1 MEVKMSK
8 DYVFH
13 NKKLADA
20 LMEIASIPEDELSE
34 KEYQV
39 YANELRRVDSLLEDL
54 GKALTKALD
63 ENEMLKGRILALAER
78 IS

>member
-1 MEVKMSK
+1 MSK
-8 DYVFH
+8 DYVFY

-54 GKALTKALD
+54 GKALTEALD
-63 ENEMLKGRILALAER
+63 ENEILKGRILALAER